1 MRQLIE
7 RLKSEKFAIEKEKKK
22 RCESEAKGREQ
33 AYNAGKAVAKSWIKN
48 STYQEIKDVLHHQ
61 TTKRDANSF
70 GSKTHIYFSS
80 IEKVCPEEAQKF
92 KWVYNDS
99 FMNGWRE
106 GVFIIW
112 NSIRRDVDDESINI
126 KKKMNP

>member
-22 RCESEAKGREQ
+22 QYESEAEEREQ
-33 AYNAGKAVAKSWIKN
+33 AYNAGKAVAKTWIKN
-48 STYQEIKDVLHHQ
+48 SSYQEIKDVLHYQ
-61 TTKRDANSF
+61 TAKHDANSF
-70 GSKTHIYFSS
+70 RSKSHIYFAS
-80 IEKVCPEEAQKF
+80 IEKTCPEEAQKF

-112 NSIRRDVDDESINI
+112 DSIRRDVDDESINI

>member
-7 RLKSEKFAIEKEKKK
+7 RLKSEKCAIEKEKKEWDE
-22 RCESEAKGREQ
+22 REAEGRQQ
-33 AYNAGKAVAKSWIKN
+33 AYNAGKAVAKTWVNN
-48 STYQEIKDVLHHQ
+48 SSYQEIKDVLHHQ
-61 TTKRDANSF
+61 DAKRDANSL
-70 GSKTHIYFSS
+70 GSKNHIYFAS

-92 KWVYNDS
+92 KWVYNHS
-99 FMNGWRE
+99 FMDGWRE

-112 NSIRRDVDDESINI
+112 DSIRIDVDDESIDR

>member
-33 AYNAGKAVAKSWIKN
+33 AYNAGKTVAKTWIKN
-48 STYQEIKDVLHHQ
+48 SSYQEIKDALHHQ
-61 TTKRDANSF
+61 TAKRNANSF
-70 GSKTHIYFSS
+70 GSKSHIYFTS
-80 IEKVCPEEAQKF
+80 IEKVCPKEAPKF

-99 FMNGWRE
+99 FMNG
-106 GVFIIW
+106 
-112 NSIRRDVDDESINI
+112 
-126 KKKMNP
+126 

>member
-7 RLKSEKFAIEKEKKK
+7 RLKSEKLAIEKEKKK
-22 RCESEAKGREQ
+22 RHERESEGREQ
-33 AYNAGKAVAKSWIKN
+33 AYSAGKAVAKNWIKN
-48 STYQEIKDVLHHQ
+48 SSYQEIKDVLRHQ
-61 TTKRDANSF
+61 AAKRDANSF
-70 GSKTHIYFSS
+70 GSKSHIYFTS

-112 NSIRRDVDDESINI
+112 DSIRRDVDDESIDR